1 MATRRGSQGASQFL
15 RAGLPLLVLVVVGQL
30 GLTKIVQGR
39 FDARE
44 ARQKAMALSGGR
56 RSNASE
62 EDLEE
67 ELQQTLKK
75 VQQEMNSYG
84 YRKVDQ
90 DED

>member
-15 RAGLPLLVLVVVGQL
+15 RAGVPLLVLVVVGHL

-44 ARQKAMALSGGR
+44 ARQKAMALSVGR
-56 RSNASE
+56 RSKTSE

-90 DED
+90 DEE